1 MHRVEAAVGTGV
13 HVGSGVQVG
22 TAVGW
27 TGDTCE
33 PLASTVA
40 GAGAGAGVGVGS
52 AVQAANRATKAS
64 SSRFFLMQ

>member
-40 GAGAGAGVGVGS
+40 GAGAGVGVGS

-64 SSRFFLMQ
+64 SARFFLMQ